1 MKKIAILGPKNTY
14 SEVAAKAY
22 LKNQFESYDIIY
34 QKSVVGVF
42 QAIKEGT
49 IGIVP
54 IENTLEGYVQQHL
67 DYILDYPTF
76 SIVAELK
83 LNVSFACI
91 SHCKLEAVKKIYVQY
106 ATKNQCSKFI
116 ALLEDKQIVI
126 SDSNTQSYQLYLED
140 DSSAVIIPKHLYQK
154 GMANIEIEDVTDELH
169 NETRF
174 FVIEHNNNIIKH
186 KQDYKMAIV
195 FTPKMDK
202 PGLLLSIIE
211 SFAKASINLI
221 SIMSRPT
228 KKAIG
233 TYHFFIELE
242 CIETR
247 ITEIQN
253 ILSGLSSD
261 IQVRLLGVFPDFSV
275 EIDEI
280 NFTMI

>member
-1 MKKIAILGPKNTY
+1 M
-14 SEVAAKAY
+14 
-22 LKNQFESYDIIY
+22 
-34 QKSVVGVF
+34 
-42 QAIKEGT
+42 
-49 IGIVP
+49 
-54 IENTLEGYVQQHL
+54 
-67 DYILDYPTF
+67 DYILDYPSF

-91 SHCKLEAVKKIYVQY
+91 SHLELEDIDTLYVQY

-116 ALLEDKQIVI
+116 ALLDDKNIVI
-126 SDSNTQSYQLYLED
+126 TDSNTQSYESYLKD
-140 DSSAVIIPKHLYQK
+140 DFSAVIIPNHLYQQ
-154 GMANIEIEDVTDELH
+154 GMAKVEIDDVTDERH

-174 FVIEHNNNIIKH
+174 FVIEHNDNIIKY

-195 FTPKMDK
+195 FTPKIDK

-242 CIETR
+242 CKETR
-247 ITEIQN
+247 ITEVQT
-253 ILSGLSSD
+253 ILKGLSSD

-275 EIDEI
+275 EID
-280 NFTMI
+280 